1 MKKNL
6 ALILTGIMLMLVWSC
21 ELIEDPDPADPRDN
35 YTGNWTVNEVSSL
48 YGTNNYNVS
57 IIYDPGNS
65 TQVLIKNFYHFG
77 MEIETF
83 AIATNASLTVP
94 EQIVCNHTVK
104 GKGTLSTKNK
114 IEWTY
119 TVNDGAD
126 VDNVTATFTKQ

>member
-1 MKKNL
+1 MKKNFALLL
-6 ALILTGIMLMLVWSC
+6 ASIILMLAWSC
-21 ELIEDPDPADPRDN
+21 ELIEDPDPTDPRDN

-77 MEIETF
+77 LEIETY
-83 AIATNASLTVP
+83 AIATNTSLTVP
-94 EQIVCNHTVK
+94 EQLVCNHTVK
-104 GKGTLSTKNK
+104 GKGTLSSKSK
-114 IEWTY
+114 IDWTY

-126 VDNVTATFTKQ
+126 IDNVTATFTKQ